1 MQEYTSNPLISKTP
15 GLLTRH
21 ELHVFLKIGINEV
34 PKIIERFDLPIYEDH
49 VPERSVWNLILKL
62 DPQDEAAANGLRV
75 PLRDINWLSK
85 NIGKS
90 VSNIRS
96 KIKNRTFQY
105 PLGVQLGTESL
116 DNAPP
121 RLRRWPQ
128 AIILPLLSGCPSAN
142 ITQIVADDSSST
154 QPDCKAVKSSKTAD
168 HNAGDNVFGEI
179 VALSAQS
186 SQQRSA

>member
-1 MQEYTSNPLISKTP
+1 MQNTTSGPLILKTP
-15 GLLTRH
+15 GMMTRK
-21 ELHVFLKIGINEV
+21 ELRIFLHVGINEV
-34 PKIIERFDLPIYEDH
+34 PKIINHFKLPIIEDH

-62 DPQDEAAANGLRV
+62 DPQDEAAENVLRL
-75 PLRDINWLSK
+75 PLRDINWLSQTT
-85 NIGKS
+85 GKS

-105 PLGVQLGTESL
+105 PLGVQLGAESG
-116 DNAPP
+116 DKSPP

-142 ITQIVADDSSST
+142 IIQIVADDSSST
-154 QPDCKAVKSSKTAD
+154 QPDCNAAKNAKTAD
-168 HNAGDNVFGEI
+168 HDAGDNVFGDI

-186 SQQRSA
+186 PQQRSA